1 MRTARHFHPVPRAV
15 SAEGA
20 FNLQPSTFNAL
31 RALTLL
37 EMMISMTLLAVIMVG
52 LLAMFSHTQ
61 KALHIAATQTDV
73 FENAR
78 GAIQLVS
85 RDLSEM
91 TAPATPE
98 VTSATGLMVDNPAGR
113 LTLYNPGGTA
123 PTQPLY
129 FTEAFWLSHV
139 NDLWTGIGYF
149 VEGTNYGVGTL
160 YRHSETASGPSVGN
174 GLLDNFINPGL
185 GSKNTNRV
193 SDGIVHF
200 QLTAVYPFA
209 DTNLKTTN
217 FVSSSDFLF
226 SNVLPAFVDIDLGV
240 LEPGTLKQFEA
251 LVSLGTQAGED
262 SAKRFLTNHVGKI
275 HFFRERVPIRNF
287 INPYRANEVP

>member
-1 MRTARHFHPVPRAV
+1 MRTACHFHPAPRAA
-15 SAEGA
+15 SAEGTGHRPPA
-20 FNLQPSTFNAL
+20 AGH

-91 TAPATPE
+91 TAYGDLFG
-98 VTSATGLMVDNPAGR
+98 TSAVFTTASSPL
-113 LTLYNPGGTA
+113 PGGTL
-123 PTQPLY
+123 PLASTNLPVN
-129 FTEAFWLSHV
+129 FDEAVWLTGV
-139 NDLWTGIGYF
+139 NDQWQGIGYY
-149 VEGTNYGVGTL
+149 VESGGLFGVGSLFRFFEATNHGMTPTL
-160 YRHSETASGPSVGN
+160 FNRFNDPNVVTH
-174 GLLDNFINPGL
+174 
-185 GSKNTNRV
+185 RV

-200 QLTAVYPFA
+200 QLTAIYPF
-209 DTNLKTTN
+209 TNSTRTN
-217 FVSSSDFLF
+217 FESTGNYTFT
-226 SNVLPAFVDIDLGV
+226 NVLPAFVDIDLGV

-251 LVSLGTQAGED
+251 LTNNPQA
-262 SAKRFLTNHVGKI
+262 AKRFLTNQVGKI

>member
-1 MRTARHFHPVPRAV
+1 MKTCGQQSSFQNGV
-15 SAEGA
+15 SAG
-20 FNLQPSTFNAL
+20 S

-37 EMMISMTLLAVIMVG
+37 EMMVSVTLLAVIMIG

-78 GAIQLVS
+78 GAIQLLS
-85 RDLSEM
+85 RDLSELSAYDD
-91 TAPATPE
+91 TN
-98 VTSATGLMVDNPAGR
+98 VTIASAIFLPHPAGD
-113 LTLYNPGGTA
+113 LTLPGSGGTA
-123 PTQPLY
+123 TALRIG
-129 FTEAFWLSHV
+129 FTEAFWLNRV
-139 NDLWTGIGYF
+139 NDEWQGTGYY
-149 VEGTNYGVGTL
+149 VERGNLGVGTI
-160 YRHSETASGPSVGN
+160 YRYSET
-174 GLLDNFINPGL
+174 
-185 GSKNTNRV
+185 TNQGWATNLIDRFYNDPNIVTHRV

-200 QLTAVYPFA
+200 QLTAVYL
-209 DTNLKTTN
+209 DVLTTN
-217 FVSSSDFLF
+217 SVDFVSDSDFTF

-251 LVSLGTQAGED
+251 LTNNPAAAQ
-262 SAKRFLTNHVGKI
+262 RFLTNQVGRI

>member
-1 MRTARHFHPVPRAV
+1 VAINQQRTYLLAGISAAEAMRTCGQQSSIQSGV
-15 SAEGA
+15 SAGR
-20 FNLQPSTFNAL
+20 

-37 EMMISMTLLAVIMVG
+37 EMMVSVTLLAVIMIG

-61 KALHIAATQTDV
+61 KALHVAATQTDV

-78 GAIQLVS
+78 GAIQLLS

-91 TAPATPE
+91 SPHE
-98 VTSATGLMVDNPAGR
+98 VSDVISATNQTVNNPAGP
-113 LTLYNPGGTA
+113 LTLPGSGGTVLS
-123 PTQPLY
+123 QPI
-129 FTEAFWLSHV
+129 FFSEAFWLARK
-139 NDLWTGIGYF
+139 NDDWQGTGYY
-149 VEGTNYGVGTL
+149 VEGANNGVGTL
-160 YRHSETASGPSVGN
+160 YRYSETTNLGWAPS
-174 GLLDNFINPGL
+174 LLNRFYNDPNIV
-185 GSKNTNRV
+185 THRV

-200 QLTAVYPFA
+200 QLTAVYPE
-209 DTNLKTTN
+209 TNNTSTN
-217 FVSSSDFLF
+217 FVSSSEFLF

-251 LVSLGTQAGED
+251 LTNNPAAAQ
-262 SAKRFLTNHVGKI
+262 RFLTNQVGRI